1 MTYREPLTPVPYA
14 RRTEPSKS
22 LADGAEYVP
31 AVSTNIRVRFQQ
43 AQQEQTC
50 AQSSQH
56 S

>member
-22 LADGAEYVP
+22 LVDGAEYVP